1 MHSKLN
7 RMELNRMELNRMQL
21 NRMQFVWQ
29 KLQNWQTKSSY
40 LATQSSYPPNM
51 DLVKM
56 CPKSFQDSVNP
67 KLTGY

>member
-7 RMELNRMELNRMQL
+7 RMKLNRMKLNRMK
-21 NRMQFVWQ
+21 FVLQ

-40 LATQSSYPPNM
+40 LATQSSYPPTL

-56 CPKSFQDSVNP
+56 CPESFQDSVNP
-67 KLTGY
+67 KLAEY

>member
-7 RMELNRMELNRMQL
+7 RMELNRMKLNRMQL
-21 NRMQFVWQ
+21 NRWQ
-29 KLQNWQTKSSY
+29 KLQNWQMKSSY

-67 KLTGY
+67 KLAEY